1 MSSEISPDYSEASR
15 PDLYATSIRRTKKIL
30 NALWGFQVSGQ
41 ENVPKEG
48 AAILAFVHRS
58 YLDPWIIGAATPR
71 AVRGMAKKELQKP
84 SYMGFGNIYLANR
97 GIFFVDREN
106 MSKATYDMS
115 IDVLRHGEILAM
127 APEGTHK
134 NKGRKVGPTEF
145 GVGRIAMKAVAK
157 GIQSPIIPAAMKTGN
172 LWRLE
177 PILVSIGKP
186 VAFSEEVDTISQR
199 REAAVH
205 IDELVRAGLQ
215 RCYDQ
220 VLGWTEPDI
229 EDCLNSSS
237 GVRAE

>member
-58 YLDPWIIGAATPR
+58 YLDPWI
-71 AVRGMAKKELQKP
+71 
-84 SYMGFGNIYLANR
+84 
-97 GIFFVDREN
+97 
-106 MSKATYDMS
+106 
-115 IDVLRHGEILAM
+115 
-127 APEGTHK
+127 
-134 NKGRKVGPTEF
+134 
-145 GVGRIAMKAVAK
+145 
-157 GIQSPIIPAAMKTGN
+157 IIPAAMKTGN